1 MNNQKR
7 TASVQTKA
15 HQIIYIFVL
24 SVPKTDDTNHETPPL
39 TPTLTPIPISNR
51 IPFPIAGVDSWLS
64 QVVAARPVALSPSS
78 LIVF

>member
-24 SVPKTDDTNHETPPL
+24 SVPKTDDTNFETLPPI
-39 TPTLTPIPISNR
+39 LTPIPIPNR
-51 IPFPIAGVDSWLS
+51 IPFPFAGVDSWLS